1 MLHLGF
7 FGINYH
13 LWFQYVNSAG
23 VSMGLWEYP
32 YELTSFQPSFTLDG
46 SIAPV
51 AFMLVYQWTLN
62 HGKNVFLYSLL
73 LSALF
78 GFVMKPMMAYF
89 DFSICLV
96 VFIIFIYFCFMKH
109 FCCFLFNYKAVFMDA
124 TKIWKE
130 KIDNGKPST
139 NLKKKEPPLLG
150 GSPLSLIFH
159 PLFPLMLLG

>member
-1 MLHLGF
+1 MGSSLVPLTFLFIFIDRSKMLHLGF

-89 DFSICLV
+89 DFFHMFSGV
-96 VFIIFIYFCFMKH
+96 HYFYL
-109 FCCFLFNYKAVFMDA
+109 FLFYEAFFVVSYLI
-124 TKIWKE
+124 TK
-130 KIDNGKPST
+130 
-139 NLKKKEPPLLG
+139 
-150 GSPLSLIFH
+150 
-159 PLFPLMLLG
+159 LFLWMQRKYGRKN